1 MALKLLKRWRAS
13 RDASHQLDWLLAQAD
28 PTAPLAVRNEW
39 LMELGYW
46 LRRHTPGAAA
56 ASEPV
61 LPNKNGVALDG
72 PTVLDASGKYSEH
85 ARLRLLLQ
93 LMDRNSAQAASVSA
107 TLRSILKDNDARS
120 LFADTGMSARPGLFG
135 ELVSRLHTRL
145 LPIAPNQAELAVV
158 FALLFISERD
168 AEWVAALDENI
179 LSRLLHYIRD
189 DSALANTRNA
199 LPELASALSDS
210 IVLLCHQI
218 AAAALEAPIRQ
229 RLDNPPEN
237 SRVLM
242 QLTALSH
249 DLMATEQ
256 GAKDVKDATEA
267 NGALARTQLLAS
279 LRAALSQ
286 ARTAI
291 NSVYEHL
298 ERNGVSV
305 DVVFQVERTRL
316 RIDRVEQLLML
327 WADPETLTNYSVL
340 TAELITAN
348 LARRSIGSLVAESYA
363 LLGRKVV
370 ERSAETGDHYIART
384 RADYFGML
392 KMAAGGGLVT
402 AFTVYLKFF
411 ITALGLNKFVEGVL
425 LSLDYAASFL
435 TIHFAGFTL
444 ATKQPAM
451 TAPALAQ
458 KLDNVGN
465 AEGRTEFVDETLAL
479 IRSQVAAIT
488 GNLAL
493 VFPVALIVQFVAM
506 MLFERNLITPEK
518 AQETIEA
525 FSLLGATPL
534 FAAFTGVLLWLSS
547 LTAGWADNWFALH
560 RLHDALAFQRR
571 LKWMFGE
578 ARAQRFA
585 DFVKH
590 HVAGVVA
597 TVSLGVMLGMVPTL
611 LTFVGLPI
619 EARHV
624 TLSTG
629 SIAAALGVLGVAPLA
644 TAAFWWAVGGVLSMA
659 VLNLGVSFALALS
672 MALRSQ
678 GLRTGM
684 RRTLRQAI
692 FHAVIRSPRR
702 IFLPPKRVDSV

>member
-28 PTAPLAVRNEW
+28 PAAPLAVRNEW

-46 LRRHTPGAAA
+46 LRRRTPGAAVA
-56 ASEPV
+56 ADPV
-61 LPNKNGVALDG
+61 MQRQDG
-72 PTVLDASGKYSEH
+72 APAHAMTVSDTSGSYSEH
-85 ARLRLLLQ
+85 ARLRFLLQ
-93 LMDRNSAQAASVSA
+93 VMDRNPVQAARVSA

-120 LFADTGMSARPGLFG
+120 LFADTGMSARPGLVG
-135 ELVSRLHTRL
+135 ELIARLHARL

-168 AEWVAALDENI
+168 AEWVAALDENL
-179 LSRLLHYIRD
+179 LSRLFKYIRD
-189 DSALANTRNA
+189 GVNQERTINT
-199 LPELASALSDS
+199 LPELSGALSDS

-218 AAAALEAPIRQ
+218 AATALEAQIRQ
-229 RLDNPPEN
+229 RLGNPPES

-242 QLTALSH
+242 QLTAMAH
-249 DLMATEQ
+249 DLIATEQ
-256 GAKDVKDATEA
+256 GDITRA
-267 NGALARTQLLAS
+267 QLLIS

-286 ARTAI
+286 SRAAI

-305 DVVFQVERTRL
+305 EVVFQVERTRL
-316 RIDRVEQLLML
+316 RIDRVEQLLMV
-327 WADPETLTNYSVL
+327 WADPATLTNYSVL

-348 LARRSIGSLVAESYA
+348 LARSSVGSLVAESYA

-384 RADYFGML
+384 RSDYFGML
-392 KMAAGGGLVT
+392 KMAAGGGIVT
-402 AFTVYLKFF
+402 AVTVYLKFF
-411 ITALGLNKFVEGVL
+411 ISALGLNKFVEGLL

-458 KLDNVGN
+458 KLDNVSN
-465 AEGRTEFVDETLAL
+465 AQGRTEFVDETLAM

-493 VFPVALIVQFVAM
+493 VFPVALIAQYIAM
-506 MLFERNLITPEK
+506 IFFERNLITLEK
-518 AQETIEA
+518 AQETIES
-525 FSLLGATPL
+525 FSLIGATPL

-571 LKWMFGE
+571 MKWMFGA
-578 ARAQRFA
+578 ARAARIA
-585 DFVKH
+585 DFVRH

-597 TVSLGVMLGMVPTL
+597 NVSLGVMLGMVPTL
-611 LTFVGLPI
+611 LAFVGLPI

-644 TAAFWWAVGGVLSMA
+644 TAAFWWAVAGVASMA

-692 FHAVIRSPRR
+692 IHAVIRNPRR
-702 IFLPPKRVDSV
+702 IFLPPQSHT

>member
-1 MALKLLKRWRAS
+1 MALKLFKRWRAS
-13 RDASHQLDWLLAQAD
+13 RDASHQLDWLLARAD
-28 PTAPLAVRNEW
+28 PDAPLAVRNEW

-46 LRRHTPGAAA
+46 LRRR
-56 ASEPV
+56 AS
-61 LPNKNGVALDG
+61 GVAAEPAMARQSGESLTT
-72 PTVLDASGKYSEH
+72 PTVLDASGGYSEH
-85 ARLRLLLQ
+85 ARLRFLLQ
-93 LMDRNSAQAASVSA
+93 VLDRNGAQAARVGA

-120 LFADTGMSARPGLFG
+120 LFADTGMAARPGLMG
-135 ELVSRLHTRL
+135 ELVARLHARV

-158 FALLFISERD
+158 FALLFISTRD
-168 AEWVAALDENI
+168 AEWVAALDANLI
-179 LSRLLHYIRD
+179 ARLVRHLQPSVND
-189 DSALANTRNA
+189 AVAAGAATGA
-199 LPELASALSDS
+199 LPELANALSES

-218 AAAALEAPIRQ
+218 AATALEAPIRVRMDSPQ
-229 RLDNPPEN
+229 DNA
-237 SRVLM
+237 RVLM
-242 QLTALSH
+242 QLTALSR
-249 DLMATEQ
+249 DLMATNV
-256 GAKDVKDATEA
+256 GDVARPQLLTSLR
-267 NGALARTQLLAS
+267 GALA
-279 LRAALSQ
+279 Q

-298 ERNGVSV
+298 ERYGVSV
-305 DVVFQVERTRL
+305 DVVFRVERTRL
-316 RIDRVEQLLML
+316 RIDRVDQLLMV
-327 WADPETLTNYSVL
+327 WADPHTLTNYSVL

-348 LARRSIGSLVAESYA
+348 LARSSVGSLVAESYA

-370 ERSAETGDHYIART
+370 ERSAETGEHYIART
-384 RADYFGML
+384 RTDYFGML
-392 KMAAGGGLVT
+392 KMAAGGGFVT

-411 ITALGLNKFVEGVL
+411 INALPLNKFAEGVL
-425 LSLDYAASFL
+425 LSLDYVASFL

-458 KLDNVGN
+458 KLENVSTPELR
-465 AEGRTEFVDETLAL
+465 ADFVEETLAL

-493 VFPVALIVQFVAM
+493 VIPVALLVQFTAIT
-506 MLFERNLITPEK
+506 FFQWPLISAEK
-518 AQETIEA
+518 ATKTIES
-525 FSLLGATPL
+525 FSLLGPTPV

-560 RLHDALAFQRR
+560 RLHDALAYQRR

-611 LTFVGLPI
+611 LAFVGLPI

-629 SIAAALGVLGVAPLA
+629 AIAASMGVLGAAPLA
-644 TAAFWWAVGGVLSMA
+644 TAAFWWAVGGVASMA
-659 VLNLGVSFALALS
+659 VLNLAVSFALAFS

-678 GLRTGM
+678 GLRTGVRRALRRQVIATVM
-684 RRTLRQAI
+684 RD
-692 FHAVIRSPRR
+692 PRR
-702 IFLPPKRVDSV
+702 IIFPPKRVVSSDVT

>member
-1 MALKLLKRWRAS
+1 MALNLLKRWRAS

-28 PTAPLAVRNEW
+28 PAAPLAIRNEW

-46 LRRHTPGAAA
+46 LRRHTPGAAV

-61 LPNKNGVALDG
+61 LPSKNGVAMDG
-72 PTVLDASGKYSEH
+72 PTVLDASGAYSEH

-93 LMDRNSAQAASVSA
+93 VMDRNPAQAARVSA

-120 LFADTGMSARPGLFG
+120 LFADTGMSARPGLVG
-135 ELVSRLHTRL
+135 ELVARLHVRL

-168 AEWVAALDENI
+168 AEWVAALDENL
-179 LSRLLHYIRD
+179 LSRLVQHIHQD
-189 DSALANTRNA
+189 VAQDSASSV

-218 AAAALEAPIRQ
+218 AATALEAPIRQ
-229 RLDNPPEN
+229 RLDSPPEN

-256 GAKDVKDATEA
+256 GDV
-267 NGALARTQLLAS
+267 ARAQLLGS

-286 ARTAI
+286 SRTAI

-316 RIDRVEQLLML
+316 RIDRVEQLLMV
-327 WADPETLTNYSVL
+327 WADPATLTNYSVL

-348 LARRSIGSLVAESYA
+348 LARSSIGSLVAESYA

-384 RADYFGML
+384 RSDYFGML

-425 LSLDYAASFL
+425 LSVDYAVSFL

-451 TAPALAQ
+451 TAPALAK
-458 KLDNVGN
+458 KLDNVSN

-506 MLFERNLITPEK
+506 NFFERNLITPEK
-518 AQETIEA
+518 AQETIES

-571 LKWMFGE
+571 LKWMLGA
-578 ARAQRFA
+578 ARAQRVA
-585 DFVKH
+585 DFVRH

-597 TVSLGVMLGMVPTL
+597 NVSLGVMLGMVPTL

-644 TAAFWWAVGGVLSMA
+644 TAAFWWAVGGVASMA

-692 FHAVIRSPRR
+692 IHAVIRNPRR
-702 IFLPPKRVDSV
+702 IFLPPKRTEST